1 MTLTLSRWLDAM
13 RDTDTARVDAAMEF
27 DRVASGD
34 DVASLWLGLPARPTL
49 HPVAITAYRM
59 GRTDIL
65 ARLAERTIQVD
76 GDLIDREGSWLD
88 TLTAEQLA
96 STVAVQAPFTMR
108 ASVWYEPSPLL
119 LGYVAKRRSVDPF
132 EVNWTNPGDMDEE
145 LVLIAAESLVDTE
158 NPFGDWVL
166 TKSYYRPGHVTR
178 GADLALVVD
187 TDPDTGQPY
196 LPVVVT
202 VQTHEAGAF
211 GPDTR
216 NDIHRLYREDGTYI
230 ERVKNLARV
239 YDREGMIAAGGAR
252 RSHTIRALTG
262 QISVT
267 ATALAID
274 PEAVMDA
281 VLPYLPVLQDK
292 ARAEPVI
299 AALASWPALQTIAE
313 AKLAPWV
320 APVPE

>member
-1 MTLTLSRWLDAM
+1 MTLALSRWLDAM
-13 RDTDTARVDAAMEF
+13 HDTDTARTEAADEF
-27 DRVASGD
+27 DRVAGGD
-34 DVASLWLGLPARPTL
+34 DVSSLWLGLPARPTL

-88 TLTAEQLA
+88 TLTAEQL
-96 STVAVQAPFTMR
+96 SITVAVQAPFTMR
-108 ASVWYEPSPLL
+108 ASVWYDPSPLI
-119 LGYVAKRRSVDPF
+119 LGAVAKRRAVDPF
-132 EVNWTNPGDMDEE
+132 EVNWTNPGDMAEE
-145 LVLIAAESLVDTE
+145 LVLIAAESLANPVE
-158 NPFGDWVL
+158 PFGDWVL
-166 TKSYYRPGHVTR
+166 TKRYYRPGHVTR

-196 LPVVVT
+196 LPVAVT
-202 VQTHEAGAF
+202 TQTHTAGAL
-211 GPDTR
+211 GPASRTDV
-216 NDIHRLYREDGTYI
+216 HRLYREDGTYI
-230 ERVKNLARV
+230 DKTKANARV
-239 YDREGMIAAGGAR
+239 YDREGMTAAGAAR

-281 VLPYLPVLQDK
+281 VLPHLPVLQDK

-313 AKLAPWV
+313 AKLAPWI
-320 APVPE
+320 AP

>member
-13 RDTDTARVDAAMEF
+13 HDTDTARAEATAEF
-27 DRVASGD
+27 DRVAGGD
-34 DVASLWLGLPARPTL
+34 DIASLWLGLPARPTL

-65 ARLAERTIQVD
+65 ALLAERTIQVD
-76 GDLIDREGSWLD
+76 ADLIDREGAWLD

-96 STVAVQAPFTMR
+96 ITVAVQAPFTMR
-108 ASVWYEPSPLL
+108 ASIWYEPSPLL

-132 EVNWTNPGDMDEE
+132 EINWTNPGDMAEE
-145 LVLIAAESLVDTE
+145 LVLIAVETLAD
-158 NPFGDWVL
+158 PGDPVGAWVL
-166 TKSYYRPGHVTR
+166 TKSYHRPGHVTR

-187 TDPDTGQPY
+187 TDPDTSQPY
-196 LPVVVT
+196 LPVAVT
-202 VQTHEAGAF
+202 IQTHSAGAL

-230 ERVKNLARV
+230 EKIKNLARV
-239 YDREGMIAAGGAR
+239 YDREGMIAAGAAR

-267 ATALAID
+267 ATALSID
-274 PEAVMDA
+274 PETVMAA
-281 VLPYLPVLQDK
+281 VLPTLPTLQDA
-292 ARAEPVI
+292 ARAEPAI
-299 AALASWPALQTIAE
+299 AALDPWPALKAIAVL
-313 AKLAPWV
+313 KLAPWV
-320 APVPE
+320 VPT